1 MPVSA
6 PARLTPHAAR
16 RYARALAAAV
26 IAATALITAANAG
39 PAEAAEPERGVAV
52 DRAPRTP

>member
-1 MPVSA
+1 MSA
-6 PARLTPHAAR
+6 PARLTPQAAR

-39 PAEAAEPERGVAV
+39 PAQAAEPERGVAV
-52 DRAPRTP
+52 DGAPRTP